1 MAKGFGGM
9 PGNMQEIMKQAQ
21 KMQEKLLKAQEET
34 EKITA
39 EVSSGGGM
47 VKVVMNG
54 KYQIT
59 SLTIDKEVV
68 NPSDIEMLQD
78 LVKAAVNEAAVK
90 VQDTI
95 KNEMSKATGGMNI
108 PGMF

>member
-9 PGNMQEIMKQAQ
+9 PGNMQAIMKQAQ
-21 KMQEKLLKAQEET
+21 QMQEKLLQAQQDT
-34 EKITA
+34 EKLTA

-54 KYQIT
+54 KYQVT
-59 SLTIDKEVV
+59 SLLIDKEVV
-68 NPSDIEMLQD
+68 NPNDIDMLQD
-78 LVKAAVNEAAVK
+78 LIQAAINEASVK
-90 VQDTI
+90 VQETI
-95 KNEMSKATGGMNI
+95 KTEMSKLTGGMNI